1 MACTLRG
8 KKVFSVEFFMAIKLD
23 QKGVNVGTFKFVA
36 TISRKPKCRK
46 ILGIESPNFEAK

>member
-23 QKGVNVGTFKFVA
+23 QEGVNVGTFKFVA
-36 TISRKPKCRK
+36 TISREPKGRK
-46 ILGIESPNFEAK
+46 LLGD